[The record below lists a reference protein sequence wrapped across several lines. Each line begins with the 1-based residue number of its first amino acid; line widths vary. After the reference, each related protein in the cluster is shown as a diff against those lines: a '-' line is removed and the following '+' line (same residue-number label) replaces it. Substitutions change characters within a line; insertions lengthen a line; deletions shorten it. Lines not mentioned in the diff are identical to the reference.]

1 MLVMESP
8 SDRPHELERQLE
20 RRMRAQERQLAWVRL
35 GMVALAA
42 AVLLIVA
49 PTMPGIEI
57 LLAVLGVVAAWS
69 VLVFWLLRRFPA
81 REVGIISTVVEMAA
95 VTIAVY
101 VAVDADD
108 LYLLYG
114 LVILGAALRFGLGA
128 AVWSSIVMTGMYL
141 AVVLP
146 GDRLDDARLDAL
158 PVRIAYLLGF
168 GVVAG
173 LFSRIVIGRAEENAK
188 LQAQLVEEERER
200 ELLSRLGRDFGAS
213 LDRSATLE
221 AIAVGSAPVLGGAT
235 LVFTID
241 DVQQCLE
248 PAAAAGP
255 DGELVD
261 AWRAFADARHPR
273 LGDGLIGAV

>member
-1 MLVMESP
+1 MLVMESQ
-8 SDRPHELERQLE
+8 SDRSHELERQLE

-42 AVLLIVA
+42 AVPLIFA

-81 REVGIISTVVEMAA
+81 RGDGIISTVVEMAA

-101 VAVDADD
+101 VAVDAPD

-146 GDRLDDARLDAL
+146 GDRLPEASPAGRARRGARL
-158 PVRIAYLLGF
+158 PRVR
-168 GVVAG
+168 
-173 LFSRIVIGRAEENAK
+173 
-188 LQAQLVEEERER
+188 
-200 ELLSRLGRDFGAS
+200 
-213 LDRSATLE
+213 
-221 AIAVGSAPVLGGAT
+221 
-235 LVFTID
+235 
-241 DVQQCLE
+241 
-248 PAAAAGP
+248 
-255 DGELVD
+255 
-261 AWRAFADARHPR
+261 
-273 LGDGLIGAV
+273 

>member
-1 MLVMESP
+1 MLVMESR

-101 VAVDADD
+101 VAVDAPD
-108 LYLLYG
+108 G
-114 LVILGAALRFGLGA
+114 LAGSRVLGRP
-128 AVWSSIVMTGMYL
+128 TG
-141 AVVLP
+141 
-146 GDRLDDARLDAL
+146 
-158 PVRIAYLLGF
+158 
-168 GVVAG
+168 VA
-173 LFSRIVIGRAEENAK
+173 E
-188 LQAQLVEEERER
+188 QQLVGGEETR
-200 ELLSRLGRDFGAS
+200 
-213 LDRSATLE
+213 
-221 AIAVGSAPVLGGAT
+221 GSCALH
-235 LVFTID
+235 
-241 DVQQCLE
+241 QCHRK
-248 PAAAAGP
+248 
-255 DGELVD
+255 VT
-261 AWRAFADARHPR
+261 ADAV
-273 LGDGLIGAV
+273 AC